1 MQSTTKNI
9 ISEQVNEIPSDTTIY
24 NSGQKIVIKSGG
36 DKNSYNFNVEFLGIN
51 YSPELLNADLTSYDG
66 TPNEKLII
74 KIELGRAAGAGP
86 VEAALS
92 RGKSQMSNEG
102 IYYTYYENGWG
113 ADEVEFRFY
122 LSDNREVQKAVLGGI
137 DGKRRVTFAGNK
149 WFALELN
156 RV

>member
-1 MQSTTKNI
+1 M
-9 ISEQVNEIPSDTTIY
+9 EEICFRSL
-24 NSGQKIVIKSGG
+24 
-36 DKNSYNFNVEFLGIN
+36 KNSCEEGQTIVKKVG
-51 YSPELLNADLTSYDG
+51 
-66 TPNEKLII
+66 LII